1 MKKLYRYSIINM
13 KPRTIDYEILPYCIS
28 KDKIKRTD
36 LIMRSVK
43 FRDLCY
49 KHELAEVKYNIFK
62 NGLFMYLN
70 STEQLSKE
78 DVYKKFY
85 EKYLELGKLKLNLEK
100 CEVKLWKN
108 Y

>member
-13 KPRTIDYEILPYCIS
+13 KPNTIDYEILPYSIS
-28 KDKIKRTD
+28 KGKIKRTD

-43 FRDLCY
+43 FRDLCHKY
-49 KHELAEVKYNIFK
+49 ELVEVKYNIFK

-70 STEQLSKE
+70 SLEPLSKR
-78 DVYKKFY
+78 DIYKKFY

-100 CEVKLWKN
+100 CEVKL
-108 Y
+108 

>member
-28 KDKIKRTD
+28 KGKIKRTD

-43 FRDLCY
+43 FRNLCY
-49 KHELAEVKYNIFK
+49 KHELGEVKYSIFK

-70 STEQLSKE
+70 SAEPLSKK

-85 EKYLELGKLKLNLEK
+85 EKYLELGRLKLNLEE
-100 CEVKLWKN
+100 CEVRL
-108 Y
+108 

>member
-1 MKKLYRYSIINM
+1 
-13 KPRTIDYEILPYCIS
+13 
-28 KDKIKRTD
+28 
-36 LIMRSVK
+36 
-43 FRDLCY
+43 
-49 KHELAEVKYNIFK
+49 
-62 NGLFMYLN
+62 MYLN

>member
-1 MKKLYRYSIINM
+1 MKKLYRYSIINI
-13 KPRTIDYEILPYCIS
+13 KSNTIDYEILPYSIS
-28 KDKIKRTD
+28 NGKIKRTD

-49 KHELAEVKYNIFK
+49 KHELGKVKYNIFK

-70 STEQLSKE
+70 SIEPLSKK
-78 DVYKKFY
+78 DVYEKFY
-85 EKYLELGKLKLNLEK
+85 DKYLELGKLKLDLEK
-100 CEVKLWKN
+100 CEVELWKN

>member
-13 KPRTIDYEILPYCIS
+13 KPNTIDYEILPNSIS
-28 KDKIKRTD
+28 NGKVKRTD
-36 LIMRSVK
+36 FIMRTVK
-43 FRDLCY
+43 HRNLCY
-49 KHELAEVKYNIFK
+49 RHELGEVKYNIFK

-70 STEQLSKE
+70 STEQLSKK

-100 CEVKLWKN
+100 CEVKL
-108 Y
+108 